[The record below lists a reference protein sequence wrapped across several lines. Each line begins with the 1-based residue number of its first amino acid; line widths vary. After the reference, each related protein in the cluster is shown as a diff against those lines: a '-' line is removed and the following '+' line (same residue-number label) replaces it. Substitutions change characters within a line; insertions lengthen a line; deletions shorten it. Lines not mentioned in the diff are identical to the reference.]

1 MTLNMKPNMKVS
13 DSQITVLHVIARLN
27 IGGTARYITRL
38 VEELPQHKINAFIA
52 TGYVQGSEQEDP
64 SAKKLKVIRI
74 PSLGRQINPIKDH
87 FAFKQLL
94 EVVKEIKPDILHTHT
109 FKAGYV
115 GRSRSSEISKAAG
128 KHVKFVHTFH
138 GHLFD
143 DPEFSGV
150 KSLMITSL
158 ERRFAK
164 CTDAIVTV
172 GAQVGKELLE
182 RRIGQ
187 PKQFTNIPPGVD
199 PLKIPKAK
207 PRKKTTIGWIARVT
221 GVKNP
226 MRALEIAKLF
236 PDAQF
241 LLAGGGDLLEQVKA
255 KAPRNTKVLGWTD
268 APKLFAASDIILSTS
283 ENEGM
288 PIALIEAQLAS
299 KPVVATKVGGVAEVV
314 INDKTGFV
322 TGKNT
327 EELAKALQRLIDSKA
342 LRTTQGRAAKVH
354 ATKAFS
360 VEKMIEAHV
369 SLYKKLTK

>member
-1 MTLNMKPNMKVS
+1 MRPNRKMN

-27 IGGTARYITRL
+27 VGGTARYITRL
-38 VEELPQHKINAFIA
+38 VEELSQHKIKAFVA
-52 TGYVQGSEQEDP
+52 TGYVQGSEVEDP

-74 PSLGRQINPIKDH
+74 PSLGRQVNPIKDH
-87 FAFKQLL
+87 FAFKQLIK
-94 EVVKEIKPDILHTHT
+94 VVKEIKPDILHTHT
-109 FKAGYV
+109 FKAGYI
-115 GRSRSSEISKAAG
+115 GRTKTSEINKAAG
-128 KHVKFVHTFH
+128 KQVKFVHTFH

-150 KSLMITSL
+150 KSTIITSL

-164 CTDAIVTV
+164 HTDGLVTV

-182 RRIGQ
+182 RKIGQ
-187 PKQFTNIPPGVD
+187 SKQFTNIPPGVD
-199 PLKIPKAK
+199 PLKIPKAM
-207 PRKKTTIGWIARVT
+207 PRKKITIGWIARVT

-226 MRALEIAKLF
+226 MRALEIARQF

-241 LLAGGGDLLEQVKA
+241 LLAGGGDLLDQVKTQ
-255 KAPRNTKVLGWTD
+255 APRNTKVLGWTD
-268 APKLFAASDIILSTS
+268 ASKLFAASDIILSTS

-314 INDKTGFV
+314 INNKTGFV
-322 TGKNT
+322 TSKNT
-327 EELAKALQRLIDSKA
+327 EELARALKKLIDSKA
-342 LRTTQGRAAKVH
+342 LRTNQGKAAKAH
-354 ATKAFS
+354 ALEVFS
-360 VEKMIEAHV
+360 VEKMIKAHV